1 MKSQQKACQI
11 ECEIKNAR
19 EKEKRFQ
26 VNNKIRDN
34 RINTNCNLKKAKTVK
49 NLFFVFVFMLL
60 SPPVHYSYTSINIFR
75 GNSIR
80 FSEHKERHTQETD

>member
-49 NLFFVFVFMLL
+49 NFFVFMLL
-60 SPPVHYSYTSINIFR
+60 SPLVHYGYTSINIFR
-75 GNSIR
+75 GNSIQ